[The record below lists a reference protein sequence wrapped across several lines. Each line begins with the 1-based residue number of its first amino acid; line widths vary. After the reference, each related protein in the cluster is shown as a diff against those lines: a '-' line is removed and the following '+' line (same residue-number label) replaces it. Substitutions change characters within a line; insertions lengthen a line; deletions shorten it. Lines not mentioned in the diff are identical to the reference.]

1 MVDWLITFG
10 ASFAFIFLKSY
21 QTQVIVGGHYRTAFT
36 VSALLS
42 GVQVLTVTLIVT
54 NGWET
59 LVPLALGGSIGVVL
73 AMKLYN
79 TQHKGEYP

>member
-1 MVDWLITFG
+1 MVDWLITFA

-21 QTQVIVGGHYRTAFT
+21 QTQVIVGGQYKTAFVLST
-36 VSALLS
+36 LLS

-54 NGWET
+54 NGWGT
-59 LVPLALGGSIGVVL
+59 LIPLALGGSIGVVL

-79 TQHKGEYP
+79 TQHKERY